1 MPAPQESNI
10 SYSGPSLHTMSGK
23 RTIRS
28 QAGTISRNH
37 VLNSILRTIV
47 YLACVT
53 GICEAAAAD
62 TLLHSV
68 TGYTSTANGDI
79 KQFSVLI
86 FDDQGRIV
94 ATGGD
99 DLIAGRADAR
109 QLDGRGRFVLPGLV
123 DSHAHM
129 SNQGFLYVQ
138 LNLTGTPSVED
149 SVERI
154 ALYAR
159 TNPGSGWIEGRGW
172 NQVLWPVREFPTAAH
187 IDAVVSDRPVWLRR
201 VDGHA
206 GWANSKALAIAG
218 IDDDTPDPFGGK
230 IIRDSK
236 GRATGTLVDKAM
248 SLVASKIP
256 PPSREDYRKAF
267 LAAFRQ
273 LTSLGLTSVHD
284 AGINITE
291 AEAYMS
297 MADDKEMSM
306 RIYAMIKGAGENLD
320 AIGKPIHSYGNDRLA
335 IATVKLVADGAF
347 GSRGAAM
354 FEPYEDD
361 VENRGL
367 PYWTQEELDGF
378 VRKSSDMGFQVAI
391 HAIGDLGNKQSLDA
405 FDKAQGGK
413 PSSLRNRIEH
423 VQVVRL
429 EDIPRFAELGVIASM
444 QATHATSDM
453 NMAEDR
459 VGPERIKGAYA
470 WRKFL
475 DAGVIIANGSDFPV
489 ELANPMHGLYASVTR
504 KSRAGL
510 PDGGWYAGEALTRE
524 EALHSF
530 TWAAAYAAHQE
541 DRLGS
546 LEAGKWADFIVVDRD
561 FFEIPDNEIDDIQ
574 VFQTWVGGDLVYE
587 RCADELQADCA
598 H

>member
-1 MPAPQESNI
+1 MPALRRSNI

-28 QAGTISRNH
+28 QAGSISRNH
-37 VLNSILRTIV
+37 VLNSIFRTII

-53 GICEAAAAD
+53 YICEAAAAD

-86 FDDQGRIV
+86 FDEQGRIV

-99 DLIAGRADAR
+99 DLIAGRTDAR
-109 QLDGRGRFVLPGLV
+109 QVDGRGRFVLPGLV

-129 SNQGFLYVQ
+129 SNQGFLTIQ

-154 ALYAR
+154 AFYAR
-159 TNPGSGWIEGRGW
+159 TNPGSAWIEGRGW
-172 NQVLWPVREFPTAAH
+172 NQVLWPVKEFPTAAH

-201 VDGHA
+201 IDGHA

-230 IIRDSK
+230 IIRDSS
-236 GRATGTLVDKAM
+236 GHATGTLVDKAM

-273 LTSLGLTSVHD
+273 LTSLGLTGVHD

-291 AEAYMS
+291 AETYVS
-297 MADDKEMSM
+297 MADDKEMTM

-354 FEPYEDD
+354 FEPYADD

-378 VRKSSDMGFQVAI
+378 VRKANDMGFQVAI
-391 HAIGDLGNKQSLDA
+391 HAIGDLGNKMSLDA
-405 FDKAQGGK
+405 FDQAQGGK
-413 PSSLRNRIEH
+413 PSPLRNRIEH

-429 EDIPRFAELGVIASM
+429 EDIPRFAELGIIASM

-510 PDGGWYAGEALTRE
+510 PDGGWYAGEAMTRE

-530 TWAAAYAAHQE
+530 TWTPAYAAHQE

-561 FFEIPDNEIDDIQ
+561 FFEIPESEIDDIQ
-574 VFQTWVGGDLVYE
+574 VFQTWVGGDPVYE
-587 RCADELQADCA
+587 RCADEMQADCG

>member
-1 MPAPQESNI
+1 MRI
-10 SYSGPSLHTMSGK
+10 LLLLLL
-23 RTIRS
+23 
-28 QAGTISRNH
+28 AGTVGASETAIYN
-37 VLNSILRTIV
+37 
-47 YLACVT
+47 
-53 GICEAAAAD
+53 
-62 TLLHSV
+62 V
-68 TGYTSTANGDI
+68 TGYTSTNTGTHE
-79 KQFSVLI
+79 FSVLI
-86 FDDQGRIV
+86 VSDSGKVV
-94 ATGGD
+94 ATGGQE
-99 DLIAGRADAR
+99 LLGRHPAANR
-109 QLDGRGRFVLPGLV
+109 IDGRGRTLLPGLT
-123 DSHAHM
+123 DAHAHM
-129 SNQGFLYVQ
+129 FGLGFLAVS
-138 LNLTGTPSVED
+138 LDIAGTPSLDDAV
-149 SVERI
+149 SRI
-154 ALYAR
+154 ADYAR
-159 TNPGSGWIEGRGW
+159 DHPHAAWIQGRGW

-201 VDGHA
+201 IDGHA
-206 GWANSKALAIAG
+206 AWANSKALAIAG

-230 IIRDSK
+230 IIRDSS
-236 GRATGTLVDKAM
+236 GHATGTLVDKAM

-256 PPSREDYRKAF
+256 PPSREDYRKAL

-273 LTSLGLTSVHD
+273 LTSLGLTGVHD

-291 AEAYMS
+291 AETYMW
-297 MADDKEMSM
+297 MADDQQMNM
-306 RIYAMIKGAGENLD
+306 RIYAMIEGAGENLD
-320 AIGKPIHSYGNDRLA
+320 AIGKPVHSFGNDRLA

-354 FEPYEDD
+354 FEPYADD

-367 PYWTQEELDGF
+367 PYWTQEELDRF

-391 HAIGDLGNKQSLDA
+391 HAIGDLGNKMSLDA

-413 PSSLRNRIEH
+413 PSPLRNRIEH

-429 EDIPRFAELGVIASM
+429 EDIPRFAELGIIASM

-453 NMAEDR
+453 NMAEGR

-510 PDGGWYAGEALTRE
+510 PDGGWYAGEAMTRE

-530 TWAAAYAAHQE
+530 TWTPAYAAHQE

-561 FFEIPDNEIDDIQ
+561 FFEIPESEIDDIQ

-587 RCADELQADCA
+587 SCADEMQADCG